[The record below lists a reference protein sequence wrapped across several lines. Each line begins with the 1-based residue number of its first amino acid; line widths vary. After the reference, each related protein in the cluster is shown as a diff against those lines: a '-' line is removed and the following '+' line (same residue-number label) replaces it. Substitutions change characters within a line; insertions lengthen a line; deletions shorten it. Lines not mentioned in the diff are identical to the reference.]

1 MSDQLT
7 PFSYVNSIS
16 DNKVNLLEGDK
27 ESLFK
32 KSYVPFIVNRALSG
46 FIDCVLLANE
56 INTRQVDPVHQY
68 LYYLNII
75 PSKKRYA
82 KWMKKENGSDI
93 EAVRKYYNYSYKK
106 AKQALQLLSSEQLD
120 QIKKNVEDVK

>member
-46 FIDCVLLANE
+46 FIDCFLLANE